1 MSGSQ
6 NTAPPQKKPALASL
20 KSPTEN
26 KHLSM
31 KAKTKDPLQK
41 LEAHLFKILK
51 IRFRKKGLLE
61 AAFTHPSYK
70 YEKQIKHLEDFD
82 RLEFFG
88 DTILNFVICKELYR
102 LFPKEKEGMLSRLR
116 SILVSRK
123 ILSRIARASGF
134 LKHIRLGDALKEQ
147 AEFSKDKVLCDS
159 LEAFLA
165 ALFFDR
171 GFKTVEMLLLKL
183 FRPYLDIKK
192 LFRIDP
198 NPKSTLQELCQKKWQ
213 RLPIY
218 ESLLAGKRMK
228 TVVSISPRIRA
239 TAYGKNRKESE
250 ERAARDLIRKIRSV

>member
-1 MSGSQ
+1 MNQ
-6 NTAPPQKKPALASL
+6 D
-20 KSPTEN
+20 
-26 KHLSM
+26 M
-31 KAKTKDPLQK
+31 KTQLKDPLLK
-41 LEAHLFKILK
+41 LEKHLAKTLK
-51 IRFRKKGLLE
+51 IRFRKKRLLE

-70 YEKQIKHLEDFD
+70 YERQIKYLEDFD

-134 LKHIRLGDALKEQ
+134 LKHIRLGTALKDQ
-147 AEFSKDKVLCDS
+147 AEFSKDKVLCDAFES
-159 LEAFLA
+159 FLA
-165 ALFFDR
+165 ALYFDR
-171 GFKTVEMLLLKL
+171 GLKTTEALLLKL

-213 RLPIY
+213 RLPVY
-218 ESLLAGKRMK
+218 ESILTGKRMK
-228 TVVSISPRIRA
+228 TTVSISPRHRA
-239 TAYGKNRKESE
+239 FAYGKNRKESE
-250 ERAARDLIRKIRSV
+250 ERAARDLIRKIR